1 MNVNLELY
9 RIFYVVAKNKHM
21 TKASIELCISQ
32 PAISQS
38 IKKLEDQLGGIL
50 FIRSNK
56 GMELT
61 EEGKMFYEYI
71 KGSLDLIKTAENN
84 FTHFKDLSQGEIKIG
99 ISTSLTKV
107 ILLNSLK
114 KFHEDYPNIK
124 INVKNELTKNLIL
137 DLQNGK
143 LDFVIFNESNIKE
156 SNVSLKELKKLKQSF
171 IYNSKYFD
179 FSNKVFNL
187 SELNS
192 LPLILQNKDSNS
204 RKYLDSFMGYNNV
217 ILNPYLEVVSQ
228 ELLIEFTN
236 IGLGVGFSIRDL
248 ALKNY
253 PELKEILTEKNIP
266 DVTVYIATNKSSSLP
281 FASSKFLDYINKSI

>member
-21 TKASIELCISQ
+21 TKASKELCISQ

-61 EEGKMFYEYI
+61 EEGKMFYEYV
-71 KGSLDLIKTAENN
+71 KGSLELIKTAENN
-84 FTHFKDLSQGEIKIG
+84 FTHFKDLSQGEIKVG

-107 ILLNSLK
+107 ILLDSLK

-124 INVKNELTKNLIL
+124 INIKNELTKNLL
-137 DLQNGK
+137 SDLQNGK

-156 SNVSLKELKKLKQSF
+156 SNVKLNELKKLKQSF
-171 IYNSKYFD
+171 IYNNKYYN
-179 FSNKVFNL
+179 FSNKIYSLN
-187 SELNS
+187 ELNS
-192 LPLILQNKDSNS
+192 LPLILQNKESNS
-204 RKYLDSFMGYNNV
+204 RQYLDSFMAQNNV
-217 ILNPYLEVVSQ
+217 FLKPYLEVVSQ

-236 IGLGVGFSIRDL
+236 VGLGVGFSITDL
-248 ALKNY
+248 ALRNNS
-253 PELKEILTEKNIP
+253 ELRELMVDKNIP
-266 DVTVYIATNKSSSLP
+266 DVTVYIATNKSSNLP
-281 FASSKFLDYINKSI
+281 FASSKFLEYIKNI